1 MYVVMYNVGYINSHG
16 IIPDFWRNKHYDS
29 LYLIEDGTFILEM
42 TEFGDKFLVL
52 YIHVKNAMS
61 CPDFWVIQ
69 YVTCSSG
76 GKWRPPRGQYEYL
89 HKFTK

>member
-1 MYVVMYNVGYINSHG
+1 
-16 IIPDFWRNKHYDS
+16 
-29 LYLIEDGTFILEM
+29 M

-52 YIHVKNAMS
+52 YNHVKNAMS